1 MAALQDQQLAGYI
14 MWMPACMIYALVA
27 AIVFAKWLQEGA
39 DKSETETLVV
49 AAGGAGVPIEGKGP

>member
-1 MAALQDQQLAGYI
+1 
-14 MWMPACMIYALVA
+14 MIYALVA

-39 DKSETETLVV
+39 DKSETETQVV